1 MKSCHFILGK
11 CYWLGRSAGEITGS
25 LSSYS
30 QWPAIPVSF
39 VGAWDHDTVTLL
51 IPAARVAQFILP
63 KFLEQL
69 AKIWKIQQIST
80 HFWDF
85 LHPFTLIAMENGPFE
100 DVFHGN
106 SAFSW
111 AGWEEAEPENNAVPE
126 RFRTQSL
133 KGKETPTDDERSES
147 RSPEREQRLD
157 HLAILMDDA
166 DVPLAS
172 LVSSQDPD
180 PEVLQGSP
188 SPSRARAPESSQSP
202 TGGLEWLED
211 SAFPRKLKLKL
222 RKLRYSPGAELR
234 QSSTSRVQAGSLE
247 MRSRSSIPMFPS
259 TGRPVVKGKV
269 GGGYESSLGALRRVR
284 KKKYNFPDADEVVS
298 LRAWHEST
306 ERIQSSWKE
315 HSAEAE
321 RGVPFLDLVPV
332 IGGSGCRGQNA
343 VNMPFGHIAK
353 ERFEYNEFEE
363 TNKEFQASVV
373 PRPKTQPARP
383 GTRMIGKMR
392 RPLIQIKEDFMSIT
406 SITSFHRL
414 CKVQR

>member
-1 MKSCHFILGK
+1 MEDPANFHTFLRFSTSVYTHSHGKWTLWRCIPRETQPSLGLVGRK
-11 CYWLGRSAGEITGS
+11 LNLKTTLFRSAS
-25 LSSYS
+25 
-30 QWPAIPVSF
+30 
-39 VGAWDHDTVTLL
+39 
-51 IPAARVAQFILP
+51 
-63 KFLEQL
+63 
-69 AKIWKIQQIST
+69 
-80 HFWDF
+80 
-85 LHPFTLIAMENGPFE
+85 GP
-100 DVFHGN
+100 N
-106 SAFSW
+106 RW
-111 AGWEEAEPENNAVPE
+111 
-126 RFRTQSL
+126 
-133 KGKETPTDDERSES
+133 KGKKLRRTTNVPNLDLQSES
-147 RSPEREQRLD
+147 NVSITWPF
-157 HLAILMDDA
+157 MDDA

>member
-1 MKSCHFILGK
+1 
-11 CYWLGRSAGEITGS
+11 
-25 LSSYS
+25 
-30 QWPAIPVSF
+30 
-39 VGAWDHDTVTLL
+39 
-51 IPAARVAQFILP
+51 
-63 KFLEQL
+63 
-69 AKIWKIQQIST
+69 
-80 HFWDF
+80 
-85 LHPFTLIAMENGPFE
+85 MEHGPFE

-111 AGWEEAEPENNAVPE
+111 AAWEEAEPENEAVPE
-126 RFRTQSL
+126 RFRT
-133 KGKETPTDDERSES
+133 ES

-157 HLAILMDDA
+157 HLAMLMDDA

-172 LVSSQDPD
+172 LVSSQDRD

-188 SPSRARAPESSQSP
+188 SAARAPESSSSP
-202 TGGLEWLED
+202 GGRSPGTGGSFEWLED

-234 QSSTSRVQAGSLE
+234 QSSTSRFQAGSLE
-247 MRSRSSIPMFPS
+247 MRSRPSIPMFPS
-259 TGRPVVKGKV
+259 TGRPVGKMAKV

>member
-1 MKSCHFILGK
+1 
-11 CYWLGRSAGEITGS
+11 
-25 LSSYS
+25 
-30 QWPAIPVSF
+30 
-39 VGAWDHDTVTLL
+39 
-51 IPAARVAQFILP
+51 
-63 KFLEQL
+63 
-69 AKIWKIQQIST
+69 
-80 HFWDF
+80 
-85 LHPFTLIAMENGPFE
+85 MEHGPFE

-111 AGWEEAEPENNAVPE
+111 AAWEEAEPENKAVPE
-126 RFRTQSL
+126 RFWT
-133 KGKETPTDDERSES
+133 

-172 LVSSQDPD
+172 LVSSQDRD
-180 PEVLQGSP
+180 PEVIQGSP
-188 SPSRARAPESSQSP
+188 SRAARAPESSSSP
-202 TGGLEWLED
+202 GGRSPGTGGSFEWLED

-234 QSSTSRVQAGSLE
+234 KSSTSRFQAGSLE
-247 MRSRSSIPMFPS
+247 MRSRPSIPMFPS
-259 TGRPVVKGKV
+259 TGRPVGKVAKV